1 MGRHERTDVNMRDST
16 ILLSALAATAAV
28 ALMDTL
34 PGLAFALPAAVA
46 LLIHSRVQVPA
57 KA

>member
-1 MGRHERTDVNMRDST
+1 MRDST